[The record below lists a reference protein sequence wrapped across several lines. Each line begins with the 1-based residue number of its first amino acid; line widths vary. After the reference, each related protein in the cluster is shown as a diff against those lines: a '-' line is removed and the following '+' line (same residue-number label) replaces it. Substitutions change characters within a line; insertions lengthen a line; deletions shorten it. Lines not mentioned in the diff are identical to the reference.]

1 MIFRFSRR
9 HRVLTVLAAT
19 TLCSHVQAQP
29 ATLQSFEVVGDAI
42 PAPLGGLQG
51 DATRGRAIV
60 AIRQVGLCLLC
71 HTGPFPEERAQ
82 GTLAPNLAGAGAR
95 WNEGQLRLRI
105 VDARRVNPASI
116 MPSYHRVDG
125 LTRVGPAWRGAPV
138 LSAQQVEDVVAFVRT
153 LRE

>member
-1 MIFRFSRR
+1 MACSPSRR
-9 HRVLTVLAAT
+9 LLSAGVLAVAHAAA
-19 TLCSHVQAQP
+19 CAQP
-29 ATLQSFEVVGDAI
+29 AGVAPFAVVGDAI

-60 AIRQVGLCLLC
+60 ANRQVGLCLLC
-71 HTGPFPEERAQ
+71 HAGPFPEERAQ

-95 WNEGQLRLRI
+95 WSEGQLRLRI
-105 VDARRVNPASI
+105 VDARRLNPATI

-138 LSAQQVEDVVAFVRT
+138 LSAQQIEDVVAFVRT